1 MAEIKISGLSHSYR
15 DQRVLDNITVTLK
28 KGHFYAIM
36 GSSGSGKTTFLNIV
50 SGLLKPT
57 TGSIWFDSQ
66 EIAGLNGRELTK
78 FRVNNV
84 SFVFQDYSLIEHLN
98 VKENIQFTKKISR
111 QKIEDR
117 KYREILKA
125 VGLDGKEKSL
135 PSTLSG
141 GQKQRVAIARSL
153 LSDADVIFAD
163 EPTGALDLST
173 RGSILKLLKEAVT
186 KYGKTVVM
194 VTHDPEAA
202 AVAEAVMFLHN
213 KNVDEIMT
221 SNINSKN
228 IATKLIALEAQVLHK
243 GEK

>member
-57 TGSIWFDSQ
+57 TGSIWFDNQ
-66 EIAGLNGRELTK
+66 EIAGLSGRDLTK

-111 QKIEDR
+111 QKIDDK

-125 VGLDGKEKSL
+125 VGLNGKEKEL

-141 GQKQRVAIARSL
+141 GQKQRVAVARSL
-153 LSDADVIFAD
+153 LSDASVIFAD

-173 RGSILKLLKEAVT
+173 RGSILKLLKDAVE

-202 AVAEAVMFLHN
+202 SVAEAVMFLHN
-213 KNVDEIMT
+213 RNVDEIMT
-221 SNINSKN
+221 SNINPKSVAN
-228 IATKLIALEAQVLHK
+228 KLISLEAQVLHK